1 MYTYMIK
8 DMSIK
13 DYVNNKFNIY
23 AHKNNDKYETLEEH
37 INLCEKYF
45 INIIKDKNME
55 KIFLNFENMFL
66 NTQEESIKKLFRR
79 MLVGVIK
86 FHDIGKINP
95 LFQKRKMDNDLKILG
110 IEHINDTK
118 HSIISSIIYIDIFL
132 KEIVS
137 LTNDKNMRQVLINF
151 MIFNSYVISRHHSGF
166 KDFREFKDS
175 IFDGIYEDDIGNIYK
190 YNTLCKEIYDF
201 GSLNNKKLRAI
212 KKNIDRYNEELKD
225 DVEKIKAI
233 YVYHRLILSILIA
246 CDFYATSEFMNGIEI
261 KELGSINNIDDFYNE
276 YKKSDIYNIIRKYE
290 KLEYHKNNDLT
301 NIKDINI
308 LRDELFLDA
317 EKELVKN
324 IDKNIFYL
332 EAPTGSGKS
341 NTANNLAFKL
351 LELDKIK
358 RKIFYVYPFNTL
370 IEQNL
375 KNFTKLYNNT
385 KEVLNNIAVINSL
398 YAIKVIDDEKEDE
411 DFKKYEKALLNRQF
425 LNYPMILTTHVS
437 IFRYLFGINKED
449 VFPVYQLANSI
460 IILDEIQ
467 SYRNIIWG
475 EIIEFLHS
483 YSELLN
489 IKIIIMS
496 ATLPNLEELISH
508 NNEKTVRLIKNRE
521 KYFMHPVFKNRV
533 KLNFDLISSENIYED
548 ILTLINNFI
557 GKKILIE
564 FINKNSAYEY
574 YNFLNEK
581 KETEELNREVLLMT
595 GDDNY
600 IEREKILDKIKSI
613 NNVIL
618 VATQV
623 IEAGVDIDMDIG
635 FKDISILDSEEQF
648 LGRINR
654 SCLKEEA
661 KVYFFNKDKIDVI
674 YKEDIRKNEEL
685 TLKIKDM
692 RDVLEEKNFEKYY
705 SKVLMKNKE
714 YSSCEN
720 KYNKDNFFLDDVLKL
735 KFEEIEERMKLI
747 EDNNNDISVFLSR
760 IIDNGVE
767 VLNGDEIWENYK
779 FLLRDNKM
787 DYAEKKVK
795 LSEVLSKMNNFIYK
809 IRFTN
814 LSYNDRIGELIKIDN
829 GDEYFK
835 DNKLDKKKFESSIG
849 ELFI

>member
-1 MYTYMIK
+1 MYIDIIK
-8 DMSIK
+8 ETSLK
-13 DYVNNKFNIY
+13 DYITNEFKIY

-45 INIIKDKNME
+45 INIVKDKNIE
-55 KIFLNFENMFL
+55 PIFLNFERMFL
-66 NTQEESIKKLFRR
+66 EGKPEEVKSLFRR

-95 LFQKRKMDNDLKILG
+95 LFQKRKMDNDLRIVG
-110 IEHINDTK
+110 IEQKNDTK
-118 HSIISSIIYIDIFL
+118 HSIISAIIYIDIFL
-132 KEIVS
+132 KEILA
-137 LTNDKNMRQVLINF
+137 LTKDKNIREVLINF

-166 KDFREFKDS
+166 KDFRQFKDI
-175 IFDGIYEDDIGNIYK
+175 IFNGIDEDDSEFIDEYNI
-190 YNTLCKEIYDF
+190 LCKEIYDF
-201 GSLNNKKLRAI
+201 GSLSKKKLRAI
-212 KKNIDRYNEELKD
+212 KKNIDRYNEELKSN
-225 DVEKIKAI
+225 VEKIKAI
-233 YVYHRLILSILIA
+233 YIYQRIMLSILIA

-261 KELGSINNIDDFYNE
+261 RDFGSIDDIEEFYDE
-276 YKKSDIYNIIRKYE
+276 YKKSDIYNFIREYE
-290 KLEYHKNNDLT
+290 KIEYYSNKDLT
-301 NIKDINI
+301 NITDINI

-317 EKELVKN
+317 EKELEKN

-351 LELDKIK
+351 LQLDKVK

-375 KNFTKLYNNT
+375 KNLTKIYNNT

-398 YAIKVIDDEKEDE
+398 YSIKVSDDEKENE
-411 DFKKYEKALLNRQF
+411 EFEKYEKALLNRQF

-437 IFRYLFGINKED
+437 IFRYLFGVNKED
-449 VFPVYQLANSI
+449 VFPVYQLANSV

-496 ATLPNLEELISH
+496 ATLPNLEQLICY
-508 NNEKTVRLIKNRE
+508 NNQKTVKLIENRE
-521 KYFMHPVFKNRV
+521 KYFMHPIFKNRV
-533 KLNFDLISSENIYED
+533 KLNFDLIDSEDIYED
-548 ILTLINNFI
+548 IFVLINNFK
-557 GKKILIE
+557 GKKILVE
-564 FINKNSAYEY
+564 FINKNSAYDY
-574 YNFLNEK
+574 YNFLNDR
-581 KETEELNREVLLMT
+581 KEIEGLDTEVLLMT

-600 IEREKILDKIKSI
+600 IERENILDRIKSLS
-613 NNVIL
+613 NVVL

-661 KVYFFNKDKIDVI
+661 IVYFFNKDKTDLI

-685 TLKIKDM
+685 TLECKEM
-692 RDVLEEKNFEKYY
+692 REVLEGKEFEKYY

-714 YSSCEN
+714 YSSCQN

-735 KFEEIEERMKLI
+735 KFEKIEERMKLI

-760 IIDNGVE
+760 VIDNGVE
-767 VLNGDEIWENYK
+767 VLDGEEIWKEYK

-787 DYAEKKVK
+787 NYAERKVR
-795 LSEVLSKMNNFIYK
+795 LSQVLAKMNNFIYK

-829 GDEYFK
+829 GEEYFK
-835 DNKLDKKKFESSIG
+835 DGKLDKKKFEGSVG